1 MIRTT
6 LACLAALTLAAG
18 PAVAQS
24 AKPGA
29 APTPAATTTTA
40 TTAATEPTPGSEA
53 WLRMRGESYS
63 AAPDSEQDP
72 AEVAATVK
80 LNASI
85 VAGNEAAERAEQQA
99 TAAHEAEEARWRAD
113 NARSSTARAQWEA
126 DVAAAESAQ
135 AQWARDR
142 AAWEAEVAACRASG
156 RVCITPSAPK

>member
-24 AKPGA
+24 AKPVAGPTT
-29 APTPAATTTTA
+29 APTAS
-40 TTAATEPTPGSEA
+40 TAAAAEPTPGSEA

-63 AAPDSEQDP
+63 SAPDSEQDP

-85 VAGNEAAERAEQQA
+85 VAGNEAAERAEQEA
-99 TAAHEAEEARWRAD
+99 MAAHAAEEARWRAD
-113 NARSSTARAQWEA
+113 NARASTARAQWEA
-126 DVAAAESAQ
+126 DVAAADAAQ
-135 AQWARDR
+135 AQWIRDR

-156 RVCITPSAPK
+156 RVCITPAAAPK